1 MMKPALVCNN
11 LSRWYG
17 EVQGLAG
24 LNLNLGSGV
33 YGLLGPNGSGKSTLM
48 RLITGQ
54 IRPSRGSIEIFGEL
68 MKPGNQKLFRK
79 IGYAIGEDIH
89 FEAERAI
96 DFLKLLATLNGASR
110 NTAEKV
116 AIEALRFMG
125 MEEKGHVR
133 LNQMSKGM
141 RQRVKVAQAFLFE
154 PDLVLLDEPLNGM
167 DPVNRIKT
175 IEKVREWGERGK
187 TVLLA
192 SHVLHEVESVT
203 DKLIML
209 HHGRLLAEGKLK
221 DIRDL
226 IDSKPRRATIQGE
239 HLRDLIA
246 DLINKEIIIG
256 FNQESEKCYQLDTE
270 NLDELLKYLRE
281 YGKKGY
287 IQTLETDDQD
297 LELVYDMLLSE
308 SN

>member
-1 MMKPALVCNN
+1 
-11 LSRWYG
+11 
-17 EVQGLAG
+17 
-24 LNLNLGSGV
+24 
-33 YGLLGPNGSGKSTLM
+33 
-48 RLITGQ
+48 
-54 IRPSRGSIEIFGEL
+54 
-68 MKPGNQKLFRK
+68 
-79 IGYAIGEDIH
+79 
-89 FEAERAI
+89 
-96 DFLKLLATLNGASR
+96 
-110 NTAEKV
+110 
-116 AIEALRFMG
+116 
-125 MEEKGHVR
+125 
-133 LNQMSKGM
+133 
-141 RQRVKVAQAFLFE
+141 
-154 PDLVLLDEPLNGM
+154 M

-175 IEKVREWGERGK
+175 IERVREWGERGK

-239 HLRDLIA
+239 NLRDLIA

-270 NLDELLKYLRE
+270 NLDKLLEYLRD
-281 YGKKGY
+281 YGKEGH